1 MEKFNSYALQ
11 RSMGQQLI
19 EYARRGCHSLVWPT
33 TCVSS
38 SAGAPMIQGNFP
50 LLGSS
55 KAKSTIERCPSK
67 DLCQTTLSSPA
78 CPACKVSLHFHPA
91 ILGRALRSDFPV
103 FSPLHATHLQ
113 LCLQHGSGFGTLHSL
128 EQRTSLYTR
137 VRTVENQPANT
148 STWDLSQESGGEY
161 MGAGVGSILA
171 AHHCASQLLSYICT
185 HCEAFHWLSPRAES
199 LGVP

>member
-1 MEKFNSYALQ
+1 MEWIFGQPRAQNPMVSGDSERYIPEPLAVDREDGTLLADVDSFMEKFNSYALQ

-67 DLCQTTLSSPA
+67 GPVSNYFIQSCLS
-78 CPACKVSLHFHPA
+78 
-91 ILGRALRSDFPV
+91 
-103 FSPLHATHLQ
+103 
-113 LCLQHGSGFGTLHSL
+113 CL
-128 EQRTSLYTR
+128 
-137 VRTVENQPANT
+137 
-148 STWDLSQESGGEY
+148 
-161 MGAGVGSILA
+161 
-171 AHHCASQLLSYICT
+171 
-185 HCEAFHWLSPRAES
+185 
-199 LGVP
+199 